1 MLRLL
6 RLFLLLLGLSARVRA
21 HIVRPFGGLL
31 LVVMIGRLVSCLFVS
46 ISFLIIV
53 IVLLLLV
60 VRPVLLLLG
69 RLGLRLLSCVHMLR
83 KVGRLVQLLLL
94 LLLGLS
100 CQVLLFLHAVG
111 KRGVSSLHR
120 FIASAPTAHHK
131 VRVAELLK
139 RGRLTLRLTRRL
151 RVLLSGLLVL
161 LLVLV
166 ILVLVLLVVLL
177 LRILVVLVLLMVA
190 LRVVI
195 GSI

>member
-139 RGRLTLRLTRRL
+139 RGRLTLRL